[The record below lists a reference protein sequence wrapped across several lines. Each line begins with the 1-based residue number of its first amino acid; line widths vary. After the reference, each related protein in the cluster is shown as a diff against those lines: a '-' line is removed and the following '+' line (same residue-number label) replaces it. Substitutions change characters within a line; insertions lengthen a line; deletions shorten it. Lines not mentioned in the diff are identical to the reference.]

1 MCFCNNP
8 CNNRR
13 RPVVPANVTAG
24 LRGPVGP
31 QGPQGA
37 TGPQGPQGPQGATGP
52 QGPQGPQGATG
63 PQGPQGATGATGPQG
78 PQGATGATGATG
90 AAGTNA
96 VSEALYA
103 NGGTQTVAATSIIP
117 LTQTAITPSSTMT
130 FSNNAITVPSGYYL
144 IDYGYDGNITGGGV
158 MSGTLY
164 INGTAATGEIL
175 TQNSDGG
182 VNASTSKTILY
193 NAPASSTIS
202 LYNTS
207 ASAVN
212 YTGAH
217 ITVFRIA

>member
-13 RPVVPANVTAG
+13 RPVVPANVTVG

-52 QGPQGPQGATG
+52 QGPQ
-63 PQGPQGATGATGPQG
+63 
-78 PQGATGATGATG
+78 GATGATG

-182 VNASTSKTILY
+182 ANASTSKTILY
-193 NAPASSTIS
+193 NATTSSTIS

-207 ASAVN
+207 ASTVN

>member
-13 RPVVPANVTAG
+13 RPVVPANVTVG

-52 QGPQGPQGATG
+52 QGPQGA
-63 PQGPQGATGATGPQG
+63 A
-78 PQGATGATGATG
+78 GATG

-182 VNASTSKTILY
+182 ANASTSKTILY
-193 NAPASSTIS
+193 NATTSSTIS

-207 ASAVN
+207 ASTVN